1 MTNAS
6 SISIKAKQNIRP
18 TGTPVSQTT
27 WSPSEGFSRQQEIE
41 KARELALQEHQKNIE
56 NSSSVGQRLINLENL
71 VVKLQNDLTKVYQL
85 LGATNNPSFVSTTES
100 VNQG

>member
-1 MTNAS
+1 MTS

-41 KARELALQEHQKNIE
+41 LARELALQEHQKNVE
-56 NSSSVGQRLINLENL
+56 NNTTVGQRLQNLENL
-71 VVKLQNDLTKVYQL
+71 VVKLQSDLTKVYQL
-85 LGATNNPSFVSTTES
+85 LGQTNISSFVSTTES

>member
-1 MTNAS
+1 MTS

-27 WSPSEGFSRQQEIE
+27 WSPSDGFSRQQEIE
-41 KARELALQEHQKNIE
+41 KARELALQEHQKHIE
-56 NSSSVGQRLINLENL
+56 DSSSVGQRLINLENL

-85 LGATNNPSFVSTTES
+85 LGATNVH
-100 VNQG
+100 QGWTRWWLEA